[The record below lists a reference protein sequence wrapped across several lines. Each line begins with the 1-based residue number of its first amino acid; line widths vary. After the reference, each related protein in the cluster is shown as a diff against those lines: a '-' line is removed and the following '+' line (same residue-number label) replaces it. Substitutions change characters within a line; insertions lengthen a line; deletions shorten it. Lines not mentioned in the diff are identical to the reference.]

1 MLQQLMR
8 INASTLTS
16 FDFVENPQYEKVRTI
31 GIEPHTSKWIARNL
45 TTTTISYL
53 GYQMKYIIYVSIL
66 HFNLRRE

>member
-31 GIEPHTSKWIARNL
+31 GIEPHTSK
-45 TTTTISYL
+45 
-53 GYQMKYIIYVSIL
+53 
-66 HFNLRRE
+66 

>member
-8 INASTLTS
+8 INASTSTS

-31 GIEPHTSKWIARNL
+31 RIEPHTSKWIARNL

-53 GYQMKYIIYVSIL
+53 SYQIKYIIYVSIL
-66 HFNLRRE
+66 HFNFRRE